1 MSTPGAAPVTGV
13 VFDLDGTLVDSRED
27 LATAVNRLR
36 RDLDLPTLPLPEVVA
51 KVGGGAREL
60 VRRSLPPATT
70 DEVLSAALARF
81 LVHYDQVCLDVTRPY
96 PGIEALLAG
105 LAPRLPLAVLTNKPE
120 ALSLKVLKGLGLA
133 PAFQA
138 VVGGDTLT
146 VKKPDP
152 QGLLWL
158 AELLGCPPASL
169 VLVGDSPIDF
179 ATAQAAG
186 SRAILVE
193 WGFTAPERLA
203 ELPAPKAR
211 NVGELVALVAK

>member
-1 MSTPGAAPVTGV
+1 MSALGAPSVTGV

-27 LATAVNRLR
+27 LAAAVNRLR
-36 RDLDLPTLPLPEVVA
+36 RDLALPELPLAEVVA

-60 VRRSLPPATT
+60 VRRSLPATT
-70 DEVLSAALARF
+70 GDEALSAALSRF

-96 PGIEALLAG
+96 PGITDLLG
-105 LAPRLPLAVLTNKPE
+105 ELAPRLPLAVLTNKPE
-120 ALSLKVLKGLGLA
+120 ALSRKILAGLGLA

-138 VVGGDTLT
+138 IVGGDTLP

-158 AELLGCPPASL
+158 AEHLGCPPTSL

-179 ATAQAAG
+179 HTAQAAG
-186 SRAILVE
+186 ARAILVE
-193 WGFTAPERLA
+193 WGFTAPDTLA
-203 ELPAPKAR
+203 ELPAPK
-211 NVGELVALVAK
+211 VPDSGELAKLLRS